1 MDQTYVSGAPT
12 SALESGSARA
22 DYVRGMFA
30 RITQDYDKVNR
41 IQSMGLDQR
50 WRRRALELLELPE
63 AGYML
68 DACCGTGDIAML
80 ARRQRPNLHV
90 IGSDFCS
97 PMVAEAHRKDPGRPW
112 LVGDS
117 MRLPFADGTFA
128 RASVGFG
135 VRNLA
140 DLDAGLRELLRV
152 LEPGGR
158 LAILESSR
166 CVIPGVRFFS
176 ELYLTYGIP
185 LLGSLLSRDGEAYR
199 YLPETILRFPDQP
212 GLVARMQ
219 EAGFVDV
226 RYENQLFGVVAIHVG
241 SKPA

>member
-1 MDQTYVSGAPT
+1 MDQTYVPGAPT

-41 IQSMGLDQR
+41 VQSMGLDQR
-50 WRRRALELLELPE
+50 WRRRALAMLELPQ
-63 AGYML
+63 AGRML

-80 ARRQRPNLHV
+80 ARRLRPGMQVL
-90 IGSDFCS
+90 GSDFCG
-97 PMVAEAHRKDPGRPW
+97 PMVAEASRKDPGRPW

-117 MRLPFADGTFA
+117 MRLPFADATFT

-140 DLDAGLRELLRV
+140 DLDGGLRELLRV

-176 ELYLTYGIP
+176 ELYLTRVIP
-185 LLGSLLSRDGEAYR
+185 WLGGLLSRDGEAYR
-199 YLPETILRFPDQP
+199 YLPETILRFPDQE
-212 GLVARMQ
+212 GLASRMRA
-219 EAGFVDV
+219 AGFVDV
-226 RYENQLFGVVAIHVG
+226 HYENQLFGVVAIHVG